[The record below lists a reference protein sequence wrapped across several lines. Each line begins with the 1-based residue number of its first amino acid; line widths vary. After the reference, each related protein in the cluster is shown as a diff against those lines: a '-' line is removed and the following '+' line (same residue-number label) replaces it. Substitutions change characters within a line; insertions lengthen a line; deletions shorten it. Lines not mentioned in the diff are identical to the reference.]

1 MFVILGL
8 AQCLPAASCLCG
20 EGGLILL
27 PPARS
32 SLPLK
37 RSACQAEP
45 LRVAELLAPRPSWR
59 YSAQMSITII
69 AHRACLLHT
78 PENGLARI
86 RKGTGVGA
94 DGVEIDLRSALWRC
108 PC

>member
-1 MFVILGL
+1 
-8 AQCLPAASCLCG
+8 
-20 EGGLILL
+20 
-27 PPARS
+27 
-32 SLPLK
+32 
-37 RSACQAEP
+37 
-45 LRVAELLAPRPSWR
+45 
-59 YSAQMSITII
+59 MSITII